1 MRMISGFGYRN
12 PEGYPDPTAYSAI
25 NNVEKTPVENKTSS
39 EDEERFHKLLNTIFT
54 ICELAGF
61 HIEGRIVKQVKFGGN
76 YMKICK
82 VRPDHS
88 ACSACLATQEM
99 CNVVDDCSKCKLN
112 TDTYELLQ
120 IGVGFLSV
128 GYAMVQ
134 KDGKI
139 TKVSLSRIYDVK
151 EAL

>member
-1 MRMISGFGYRN
+1 M
-12 PEGYPDPTAYSAI
+12 
-25 NNVEKTPVENKTSS
+25 
-39 EDEERFHKLLNTIFT
+39 KL
-54 ICELAGF
+54 
-61 HIEGRIVKQVKFGGN
+61 
-76 YMKICK
+76 CK
-82 VRPDHS
+82 VRPDRS
-88 ACSACLATQEM
+88 TCSSCVATQEM
-99 CNVVDDCSKCKLN
+99 FNVVDDCSRCKLN

-120 IGVGFLSV
+120 IGAGFLSV